1 MAYHSEKKL
10 YRDKAEGKVGGVCA
24 GLSDYFKIDV
34 TVLRV
39 IAAILVFWYGTG
51 LGLYLV
57 LWIFLPDKSEVY

>member
-57 LWIFLPDKSEVY
+57 LWIFLPDRSEVY

>member
-10 YRDKAEGKVGGVCA
+10 YRDKAEGKVDGVCA

-57 LWIFLPDKSEVY
+57 LWILLPDKGEVY

>member
-10 YRDKAEGKVGGVCA
+10 YKDKAEGKVGGVCA

-39 IAAILVFWYGTG
+39 IAAILVFLYGTG